1 MIVKFTGRL
10 LLSACFFFLVACN
23 PSSKINKDYLY
34 FQNNRDD
41 LVKSQLKELTIKP
54 NDLLSIQ
61 IYSTTLNQDQAAI
74 FNITGN
80 SYLVDVNGKIQVPV
94 IGEVTASGLSKAQL
108 QEVLKSK
115 LNNYVK
121 DPAVLVKFQ
130 QFTITVLG
138 DVGSPGTKPFTSDKV
153 TILDAISAAG
163 DLLPTGVREN
173 VTVSRE
179 DKNGVRHWYEIDLR
193 SAALFNSPVY
203 QLQQNDIVYVNAN
216 TAKLKSLKEKGT
228 SPLSII
234 QAGFGLIGVATS
246 LILLFRNR

>member
-10 LLSACFFFLVACN
+10 LLSACFFSLVACN

-41 LVKSQLKELTIKP
+41 IVKSQLKELTIKP
-54 NDLLSIQ
+54 NDLLAIQ
-61 IYSTTLNQDQAAI
+61 IYSTTLNQEQAAI

-94 IGEVTASGLSKAQL
+94 IGEVTASGLTKAQL

-138 DVGSPGTKPFTSDKV
+138 DVSSPGTKPFTTDKV

-163 DLLPTGVREN
+163 DLLPTGQREN

-216 TAKLKSLKEKGT
+216 TTKLKALKEKGT
-228 SPLSII
+228 SPI
-234 QAGFGLIGVATS
+234 QILQTGFSLIGVATS
-246 LILLFRNR
+246 LILLFRNK

>member
-10 LLSACFFFLVACN
+10 LLSACVVFLFACN
-23 PSSKINKDYLY
+23 PSNKINKDYLY
-34 FQNNRDD
+34 FQKDRDD
-41 LVKSQLKELTIKP
+41 LVRSQLKELTIKP

-61 IYSTTLNQDQAAI
+61 IYSNTGFQEQAAI
-74 FNITGN
+74 FNITG
-80 SYLVDVNGKIQVPV
+80 STYLVDVNGKIQVPM
-94 IGEVTASGLSKAQL
+94 IGEVGASGLTRAQL
-108 QEVLKSK
+108 QETLKSK
-115 LNNYVK
+115 LNTYVK
-121 DPAVLVKFQ
+121 EPAVLVRFQ

-138 DVGSPGTKPFTSDKV
+138 DVGSPGTKPFGTDKV

-193 SAALFNSPVY
+193 SAALFNSEVY

-216 TAKLKSLKEKGT
+216 KAKLKSLKEKGT
-228 SPLSII
+228 NPMQAI
-234 QAGFGLIGVATS
+234 QVGFSLVGIATS
-246 LILLFRNR
+246 LILLFRQK